1 MPYHPHAD
9 SQYAP
14 HVLRRLAANDVILPS
29 PNGSSSSIC
38 FDPAMLNLESEALSF
53 LVSFDFLSPYS
64 LFRTSKSESEKKS
77 HGAETV

>member
-1 MPYHPHAD
+1 
-9 SQYAP
+9 
-14 HVLRRLAANDVILPS
+14 
-29 PNGSSSSIC
+29 
-38 FDPAMLNLESEALSF
+38 MLNFESEALSF